1 MDLRLDAL
9 AALAC
14 ADPLEKSELA
24 LALHARAQHSF
35 TADLATQLK
44 PDPAQPMPGRPAR
57 PALVHPAKVP
67 KRATSTVEGRAAL
80 LHAICHIEFNAINL
94 ALDAVW
100 RFAGMPEAFYRD
112 WLRVAAEEAKH
123 FKLLHAHLATLGY
136 AYGDFDAHDG
146 LWLMC
151 EKTAH
156 DIIARMALVPRTL
169 EARGL
174 DATPQI
180 QQRLRGANTADA
192 LAAVAILDIILA
204 EEIGHVAIGNHW
216 YQHLCQQAGLDPIAH
231 YKHLID
237 HHAAPRLH
245 PPFNLAAR
253 EEAGFTADE
262 IAFLLADFA
271 PSANPH
277 LSKA

>member
-14 ADPLEKSELA
+14 ANPLEKSERA
-24 LALHARAQHSF
+24 LDLHARAEVAF
-35 TADLATQLK
+35 TADLSAQLS
-44 PDPAQPMPGRPAR
+44 PSHPLPGRPAR

-67 KRATSTVEGRAAL
+67 KRATSTIEGRAAL

-112 WLRVAAEEAKH
+112 WLRVAAEEARH

-180 QQRLRGANTADA
+180 QQRLRGANTPDA

-204 EEIGHVAIGNHW
+204 EEIGHVAIGNTGISTCVSRQGSTPSRTTSTSSTTTPPRACTRPSTWLRGRKPASPPMRSHSCW
-216 YQHLCQQAGLDPIAH
+216 PISH
-231 YKHLID
+231 P
-237 HHAAPRLH
+237 APTH
-245 PPFNLAAR
+245 
-253 EEAGFTADE
+253 T
-262 IAFLLADFA
+262 
-271 PSANPH
+271 
-277 LSKA
+277 

>member
-14 ADPLEKSELA
+14 ADPLEKSEIA
-24 LALHARAQHSF
+24 LALHARAKLDFQ
-35 TADLATQLK
+35 ADLSAQLT
-44 PDPAQPMPGRPAR
+44 PDPSLPMPGRPAR
-57 PALVHPAKVP
+57 PALVHPAKVS
-67 KRATSTVEGRAAL
+67 KRATSTIEGRAAL

-100 RFAGMPEAFYRD
+100 RYAGMPEAFYRD

-123 FKLLHAHLATLGY
+123 FKLLRAHLASLGY
-136 AYGDFDAHDG
+136 AYGDFGAHDG

-180 QQRLRGANTADA
+180 QQRLRSANKPDA

-216 YQHLCQQAGLDPIAH
+216 YHHLCQQAGIDPIAH
-231 YKHLID
+231 YKHLVD
-237 HHAAPRLH
+237 HYAVPRLH

-253 EEAGFTADE
+253 EEAGFSAEE
-262 IAFLLADFA
+262 IAFLLADFT
-271 PSANPH
+271 PTGNEQ